1 MNIDWLLIEKEF
13 TEFYMKKVYE
23 GNPMTAYDITQWFR
37 NRLKGSL

>member
-23 GNPMTAYDITQWFR
+23 GAPMTAYDVVQWFK
-37 NRLKGSL
+37 NKLKQ